1 MTFQVMY
8 SSSNFLVIGSNS
20 FSGSHFVEEL
30 LSKNINVLG
39 ISRSLEQNP
48 IFLPYKWKENK
59 LKNSGGQNY
68 KFYQIDLNSDLPK
81 LIEIVDKYKPAYIV
95 NFAAQGMVAE
105 SWLNP
110 TDWYQTNVVSQVAL
124 HDELRKRLFIKKYI
138 HAPPGFME
146 VVKKDGS
153 KDTTFNPTTPYAVNE
168 QLVIYIYKASTKLT
182 NFP

>member
-1 MTFQVMY
+1 M
-8 SSSNFLVIGSNS
+8 
-20 FSGSHFVEEL
+20 
-30 LSKNINVLG
+30 LSKNIKVIG

-81 LIEIVDKYKPAYIV
+81 LIEIVDKYKPEYIV

-138 HAPPGFME
+138 H
-146 VVKKDGS
+146 V
-153 KDTTFNPTTPYAVNE
+153 TTPEVYGSCE
-168 QLVIYIYKASTKLT
+168 KGWIKEIPLSTQQFLMRQ
-182 NFP
+182 